1 MPKHK
6 RNEMSKGA
14 GKSPSLS
21 KPIYECLAAENIFGT
36 GLGSVW
42 ISRKLP
48 NGQLLVAMFLLDVF
62 CLGVKNAMSWRVSRR
77 EYKMMLMM
85 NFAES
90 MTPIQACCLKKL
102 VLGAAAYAESLGFSP
117 HEDYA
122 AALTELEG
130 IDARDCEAE
139 YHFGRNGKPFYVRG
153 PNESQ
158 AESQRIIGQLQRRC
172 GEDGFDFLTDMGTD
186 EEDEENIATID
197 DLFEVEQLMS
207 DLERALPFKPRSKKE
222 RGSG

>member
-1 MPKHK
+1 MPERK
-6 RNEMSKGA
+6 RNEMAKGA
-14 GKSPSLS
+14 AKSPSLS
-21 KPIYECLAAENIFGT
+21 TPIYECLAAENIFGT

-48 NGQLLVAMFLLDVF
+48 KGQLSVAMFLLDVF
-62 CLGVKNAMSWRVSRR
+62 CLGVKNAMLWRISRR
-77 EYKMMLMM
+77 EYKMILMM

-102 VLGAAAYAESLGFSP
+102 VLGAAAYADSFGFSP

-122 AALTELEG
+122 AALTALEG

-139 YHFGRNGKPFYVRG
+139 YSFGRNGKPFYVRG

-158 AESQRIIGQLQRRC
+158 AESQRIIGQLRRRC
-172 GEDGFDFLTDMGTD
+172 GEEGFDFLTDMDTD
-186 EEDEENIATID
+186 EEDEGNIATID

-207 DLERALPFKPRSKKE
+207 DWERAFPFKSRSKKE
-222 RGSG
+222 GGSG